1 MALEEYRRK
10 RDFRKTAEPPP
21 VPGRP
26 HRRPIFVVQ
35 EHHASHL
42 HYDFRLEADGVL
54 KSWAVPKGPSL
65 DPAQKRLAV
74 QVEDH
79 PLVYASFEG
88 TIPEGQYGAGTVRV
102 WDHGTYETE
111 LAGEDFDKEMKAG
124 RIEFTLYGERLKGRF
139 LLLRMRGKK
148 PRGGKEQWLLIKGRD
163 RFAKS
168 EGDDGEPAKR
178 NPSPRSKRVARPSAT
193 SPDPDNLTFTHL
205 DKLLFPDDGITKGDV
220 LRYYERIADRLL
232 PYLRD
237 RPASLERFPQGV
249 GAGAKAQFWQ
259 KDTPAYYPDWIPRV
273 EIPTVGRVVRY
284 AVINDMPTLL
294 YLVNQNTL
302 TFHVWF
308 SRLADLDRPDVVLFD
323 LDRGRADFAAVLDV
337 AKHLHRVLE
346 GQGVEAFVKTS
357 GKTGLHILTPWE
369 GQGGYDEARAWAKE
383 IAGKVAAALPDLA
396 TTDIRKA
403 KRGERVYVD
412 MLQNAR
418 GKHVVPPYVLRAVPG
433 APVSTPLAWKELT
446 PALDPRRFNLKTIF
460 RRLSRDSDP
469 WAELVLGRGEC
480 P

>member
-10 RDFRKTAEPPP
+10 RDFRKTAEPTPAR
-21 VPGRP
+21 GRP

-79 PLVYASFEG
+79 PLSYASFEG

-102 WDHGTYETE
+102 WDQGTYETE
-111 LAGEDFDKEMKAG
+111 PEGEDFDKEMKAG
-124 RIEFTLYGERLKGRF
+124 RIEFTLRGERLKGRF
-139 LLLRMRGKK
+139 LLLRMRAKK
-148 PRGGKEQWLLIKGRD
+148 PRGGKDQWLLIKGRD
-163 RFAKS
+163 RFAKP
-168 EGDDGEPAKR
+168 DGGTREPAKR
-178 NPSPRSKRVARPSAT
+178 IASPRSKRIQRPSAS
-193 SPDPDNLTFTHL
+193 SPDAGDLEFTHL
-205 DKLLFPDDGITKGDV
+205 DKVLFPDDAITKGEV

-237 RPASLERFPQGV
+237 RPATLESYPQGV
-249 GAGAKAQFWQ
+249 GAGGKAHFWQ
-259 KDTPAYYPDWIPRV
+259 KDTPAYYPVWIPRV
-273 EIPTVGRVVRY
+273 EIPTERRVVHY
-284 AVINDMPTLL
+284 ALVNDLPTLL

-323 LDRGRADFAAVLDV
+323 LDRGRAEFAAVLDV
-337 AKHLHRVLE
+337 AKELLRTLE

-357 GKTGLHILTPWE
+357 GKTGLHVLTPWH
-369 GQGGYDEARAWAKE
+369 GQGGYEEARAWAQE
-383 IAGKVAAALPDLA
+383 VAGKAAAALPDRA

-412 MLQNAR
+412 VLQNAR

-433 APVSTPLAWKELT
+433 APLSTPLAWKELT
-446 PALDPRRFNLKTIF
+446 PALDPRRFNLKTVF
-460 RRLSRDSDP
+460 RRLSRGSDP
-469 WAELVLGRGEC
+469 WAGLALGR
-480 P
+480 